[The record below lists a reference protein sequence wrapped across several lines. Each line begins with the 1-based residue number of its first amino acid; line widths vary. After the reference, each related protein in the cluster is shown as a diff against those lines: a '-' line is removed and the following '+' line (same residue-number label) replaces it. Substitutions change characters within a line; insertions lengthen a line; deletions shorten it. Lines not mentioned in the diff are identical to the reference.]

1 MLVDVA
7 EIHGAPFDVEDSIR
21 RTVGHRGENA
31 ACAARE
37 NRAARVC
44 TGELVIPVREDG
56 VVVSSPRQRARVNPK
71 DIRGGEL
78 GIAVGR
84 QIDGVEG
91 LVVHRVTEGE
101 RDGGYQ
107 VIRMVAD
114 VRRARHDTAPYLR
127 YDVMVWRRATQY

>member
-21 RTVGHRGENA
+21 RTAGHRGENA

-56 VVVSSPRQRARVNPK
+56 VVVSSPRQRARVNP
-71 DIRGGEL
+71 
-78 GIAVGR
+78 
-84 QIDGVEG
+84 
-91 LVVHRVTEGE
+91 
-101 RDGGYQ
+101 
-107 VIRMVAD
+107 
-114 VRRARHDTAPYLR
+114 
-127 YDVMVWRRATQY
+127 